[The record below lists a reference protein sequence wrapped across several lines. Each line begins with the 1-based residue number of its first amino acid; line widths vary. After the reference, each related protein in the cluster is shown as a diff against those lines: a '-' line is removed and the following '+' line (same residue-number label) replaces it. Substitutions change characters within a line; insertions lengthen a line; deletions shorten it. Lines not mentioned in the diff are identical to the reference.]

1 MRAQF
6 RFNKETILDC
16 VCWLKSSLT
25 FFFSFLWTLGF
36 YLRNN
41 SRGHS
46 FMICCIDVSLPR
58 VILPVPQKKKFWPC
72 SNTQLCCV
80 SFVQFTN
87 VNDRQWDPAIYS
99 PSLNDSVNTN
109 SWNDPWNKLDKSILT
124 IERYFLTHCT
134 QRHLL
139 RNWYCR
145 KKQQQQQKR
154 GALNSHV
161 DNNQHTIMNN
171 NNVMRLKIGG
181 RLWGLSVWV
190 HNNNNTRLA

>member
-1 MRAQF
+1 MRKKHCSYNVEMNWCET
-6 RFNKETILDC
+6 RFEFVTRACGVVCRSSSRSMWLDEYQTAKRKGIPIEKFKPPHKKERKIHRLILACELNFDSTRKPFWIAFADWNRP
-16 VCWLKSSLT
+16 WL
-25 FFFSFLWTLGF
+25 FFSFLWNLGF

-109 SWNDPWNKLDKSILT
+109 SWNDPWNKLNKSILT
-124 IERYFLTHCT
+124 
-134 QRHLL
+134 
-139 RNWYCR
+139 
-145 KKQQQQQKR
+145 
-154 GALNSHV
+154 V
-161 DNNQHTIMNN
+161 
-171 NNVMRLKIGG
+171 
-181 RLWGLSVWV
+181 
-190 HNNNNTRLA
+190 